1 MKVKKAKIDRKR
13 PVALLGVK
21 ISMAI
26 PICEKDKEESLAN
39 NVCRP
44 ITAVIWVNGWGDEK
58 IALPEEDR
66 KFINGLPNA
75 TAIHKFINGV
85 AKASYNTARKISS
98 ERWATL
104 ATK

>member
-13 PVALLGVK
+13 PIVLLGVK
-21 ISMAI
+21 ISLAI
-26 PICEKDKEESLAN
+26 PICEENKEESLAN

-44 ITAVIWVNGWGDEK
+44 IVATIWINGWGDEK
-58 IALPEEDR
+58 IALTHEDGL
-66 KFINGLPNA
+66 FINSLPNA
-75 TAIHKFINGV
+75 TEIHRLIHGV

-104 ATK
+104 ASK